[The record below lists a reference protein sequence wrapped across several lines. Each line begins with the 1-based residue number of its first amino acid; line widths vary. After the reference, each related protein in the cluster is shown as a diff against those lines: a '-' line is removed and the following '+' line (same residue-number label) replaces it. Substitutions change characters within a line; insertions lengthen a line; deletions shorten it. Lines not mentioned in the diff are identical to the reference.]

1 LPPKG
6 GFLLPGDLKTR
17 IVSRRGVTSV
27 FFLKYVVFYTQFR
40 KGSMQ
45 LFPLVV
51 AARGFFARWRAT
63 KRRAT

>member
-1 LPPKG
+1 MAG
-6 GFLLPGDLKTR
+6 GGTYAFGAA
-17 IVSRRGVTSV
+17 SV
-27 FFLKYVVFYTQFR
+27 FFSKNVVFYTQFR

-45 LFPLVV
+45 LYPLVV